1 MDYNLLQSSFV
12 GTLLGVLVGGGISAY
27 ATYRLGVY
35 MFKKER
41 LLRNNEI
48 RKDEIYQPLYND
60 VSKIQKNFLTRSST
74 DLQYDVSCE
83 PTPDFILWRRIRS
96 DNKLFLI
103 SNTHVEG
110 QCDGLYQL
118 LFDYNALHE
127 KMTTHFIQRIK
138 LFIHNKYG
146 VTPVQDPSAGLFAL
160 SIYDRRFD
168 IDKAFEGVFSRIYF
182 EYTAWP
188 SIEADIERRGR
199 TEVLQECLDFI
210 SYADFQKT
218 HAVVFDRILKSVS
231 ETKNVLLK
239 EIRRVIKEGEK

>member
-1 MDYNLLQSSFV
+1 MDFNILQSSFI
-12 GTLLGVLVGGGISAY
+12 GTLLGALVGGGISAY
-27 ATYRLGVY
+27 ATYRLGIY

-48 RKDEIYQPLYND
+48 RKDEIYQPLYDD
-60 VSKIQKNFLTRSST
+60 VSKIQKNFLTRSSA

-103 SNTHVEG
+103 SNTHVEER
-110 QCDGLYQL
+110 CDILYQL
-118 LFDYNALHE
+118 LFDYNDLHE

-146 VTPVQDPSAGLFAL
+146 VTPVQDPGLFAL
-160 SIYDRRFD
+160 SIYDRRFN
-168 IDKAFEGVFSRIYF
+168 IDKAFDGVFSRVYF
-182 EYTAWP
+182 EYLAWP
-188 SIEADIERRGR
+188 LVEEDIKQRGKA
-199 TEVLQECLDFI
+199 EVLRESLDFI
-210 SYADFQKT
+210 GYADFQKT
-218 HAVVFDRILKSVS
+218 HDVLFDRILKCVS
-231 ETKNVLLK
+231 ENKDVLLK